1 MEKKAKQGIMWYSA
15 ELASFLF
22 KCAWKTLFLGFR
34 AEILLLCAELLPL
47 LRFVQKY
54 YWPGT
59 RGSLDSRAG
68 PFLGSVKKYW
78 FFGEIFTSALT
89 QPNTVVLHASHGKED
104 HIIYNSPTIMNIR
117 TKSPQKLYNGSS
129 FYSKVLSF
137 FPIEKFLTSNP
148 QSKIPFVQALN
159 IDHFNVISTTK
170 SRISTIS
177 LCSFFCFNGR

>member
-15 ELASFLF
+15 DLASFLF

-34 AEILLLCAELLPL
+34 AEILLLCAEILPL

-78 FFGEIFTSALT
+78 FFGEIFTSGPGGRGVTSCGMAL
-89 QPNTVVLHASHGKED
+89 ASG
-104 HIIYNSPTIMNIR
+104 S
-117 TKSPQKLYNGSS
+117 KLWNPVILNLMPIAHLMHTNP
-129 FYSKVLSF
+129 YSCHHF
-137 FPIEKFLTSNP
+137 H
-148 QSKIPFVQALN
+148 LN
-159 IDHFNVISTTK
+159 ACIFSENYIQL
-170 SRISTIS
+170 
-177 LCSFFCFNGR
+177 LC